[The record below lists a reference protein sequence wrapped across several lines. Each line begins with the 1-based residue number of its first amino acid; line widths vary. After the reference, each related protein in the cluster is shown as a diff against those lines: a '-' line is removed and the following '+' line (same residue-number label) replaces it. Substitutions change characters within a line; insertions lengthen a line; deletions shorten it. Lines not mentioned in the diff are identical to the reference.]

1 MEALQERDFGSK
13 VYKRSRKAYAM
24 ECTFEYFVSLLVT
37 EAFLAK
43 VLTSIGVSDG
53 LIQIISTLIAL
64 SQLFQFFSIFVV
76 QKITNTKRF
85 VVLFHTIGQ
94 LLFMALYFVPFL
106 PFAKEY
112 KTAVAIA
119 CISLAYFGNYFV
131 TNTIYNWGNSYVAPH
146 WRGLFGAKKETLSL
160 LTGIVMT
167 IVIGYVMDFFEADGN
182 LEGGFIFA
190 AIGILIF
197 CISDFVCL
205 MLIKNDIKPRDTAKK
220 SEPIGSVMKKLFKIK
235 GFWYVLILTVL
246 WNVGIYT
253 TIGSLGTYR
262 ISELNFSMAEVTYI
276 AMAGSLARAA
286 LSRPFG
292 KYADKHTRSKALIL
306 AMMMAAVS
314 FAINVFTTPDSRY
327 LIIVYTILYNCC
339 FAGIGVNML
348 NIVYSFVPAEYFVQ
362 ASAIKNSI
370 GGVCGFLASIV
381 AGIFLDHVQTNGN
394 MLFGMH
400 VYAQQVLS
408 LVSVVIIVIAILFT
422 KFVLEKQKEMV
433 Q

>member
-1 MEALQERDFGSK
+1 
-13 VYKRSRKAYAM
+13 
-24 ECTFEYFVSLLVT
+24 
-37 EAFLAK
+37 
-43 VLTSIGVSDG
+43 
-53 LIQIISTLIAL
+53 
-64 SQLFQFFSIFVV
+64 
-76 QKITNTKRF
+76 
-85 VVLFHTIGQ
+85 
-94 LLFMALYFVPFL
+94 
-106 PFAKEY
+106 
-112 KTAVAIA
+112 
-119 CISLAYFGNYFV
+119 
-131 TNTIYNWGNSYVAPH
+131 
-146 WRGLFGAKKETLSL
+146 LFGAKKETLSL

-205 MLIKNDIKPRDTAKK
+205 MLIKNDIKPRDAAKK
-220 SEPIGSVMKKLFKIK
+220 SEPIGSVMKKLFRLK

-262 ISELNFSMAEVTYI
+262 IAELDFSMTEVTYI

-327 LIIVYTILYNCC
+327 LIIVYTILYNGC
-339 FAGIGVNML
+339 FAGIGANML
-348 NIVYSFVPAEYFVQ
+348 NIVYSFVPAEYFVE

-370 GGVCGFLASIV
+370 GGILGFCATLIGSKIVSFVQAS
-381 AGIFLDHVQTNGN
+381 GNTIFGVT
-394 MLFGMH
+394 
-400 VYAQQVLS
+400 VYAQQILS
-408 LVSVVIIVIAILFT
+408 AISFVILIIAILFV
-422 KFVLEKQKEMV
+422 KLVLEKQKIMH